1 MRTIVSSTWVAG
13 ATQVDGT
20 VSIRESHLLSDQ
32 SIVSFD
38 YFAAESVDPNTVMTL
53 RAQRLQADL
62 EAQAVNETES
72 QNGTIHLTKLQFRRL
87 FTFPERMAID
97 QFNATFESNPMLSDE
112 QKALVRTSLNDYD
125 VAEGVYLNDP
135 ATVAGVQLYETLGL
149 IAAGRAA
156 EILNG

>member
-20 VSIRESHLLSDQ
+20 VAIRESHLLSDQ
-32 SIVSFD
+32 SIVTFD

-53 RAQRLQADL
+53 RAQRLQAEL
-62 EAQAVNETES
+62 EAQA

-87 FTFPERMAID
+87 FTFPERIAID

-112 QKALVRTSLNDYD
+112 QKALVRTSLNDYN

-135 ATVAGVQLYETLGL
+135 ATDAGVQIYETLGL
-149 IAAGRAA
+149 IAPGRAA